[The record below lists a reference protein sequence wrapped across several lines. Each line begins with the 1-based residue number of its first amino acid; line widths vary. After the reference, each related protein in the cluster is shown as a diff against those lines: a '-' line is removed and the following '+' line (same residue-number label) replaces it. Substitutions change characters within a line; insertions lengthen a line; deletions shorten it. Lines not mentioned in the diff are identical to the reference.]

1 MSQTEL
7 VRSELEPLIE
17 TIDVKTHFKTPRGI
31 ARAVDGVSITIRRGQ
46 SLGVVGESGSG
57 KTVMSRASMGLLR
70 GRRVKRTGSV
80 KLEGQELLTLTNEEI
95 RSLWGTKMAMIF
107 QDPMTALN
115 PVRRVGS
122 QFNES
127 LVKRL
132 GMSKEDASK
141 RTLEL
146 LNLVRMPEP
155 EKVISKFPHQLSGG
169 MRQRVM
175 IAMAIA
181 CNPSLLFADEP
192 TTALDV
198 TVQAQVL
205 ELLGDLREKLNMAMV
220 IVTHDLGV
228 VAGHTDKIAVMY
240 GGEIVEMASTP
251 DLFANT
257 KMPYTEALMESIPRL
272 DRKRGDRLPT
282 IPGSPPDPIAAR
294 TGCGFAPRCRYATDK
309 CRTEHPELTDAG
321 NGHMYRC
328 FFPIGGK

>member
-1 MSQTEL
+1 M
-7 VRSELEPLIE
+7 SELFEIDNLQISFDTKRGPLQ
-17 TIDVKTHFKTPRGI
+17 
-31 ARAVDGVSITIRRGQ
+31 AVRGVSLSIRKGE
-46 SLGVVGESGSG
+46 SVGIVGESGSG
-57 KTVMSRASMGLLR
+57 KTVMSRAAMGLLR
-70 GRRVKRTGSV
+70 GRKVQRTGSV
-80 KLEGQELLTLTNEEI
+80 KIEGEELLTLSNEQI
-95 RSLWGTKMAMIF
+95 RNFWGLRIAMIF

-115 PVRRVGS
+115 PVRKVGS
-122 QFNES
+122 QFAES
-127 LVKRL
+127 LVKRMN
-132 GMSKEDASK
+132 MSKDEAAK

-146 LNLVRMPEP
+146 LALVNMPEP
-155 EKVISKFPHQLSGG
+155 EKAVQKYPHQLSGG

-181 CNPSLLFADEP
+181 CNPELLFADEP

-205 ELLGDLREKLNMAMV
+205 ELLSELRERLGMAMV

-309 CRTEHPELTDAG
+309 CRNEHPELTDAG

>member
-1 MSQTEL
+1 MSPLFEIENLEITFDTARGPL
-7 VRSELEPLIE
+7 KAVR
-17 TIDVKTHFKTPRGI
+17 
-31 ARAVDGVSITIRRGQ
+31 GVSLVINKGESIGI
-46 SLGVVGESGSG
+46 VGESGSG

-95 RSLWGTKMAMIF
+95 RSLWGTKIAMIF

-132 GMSKEDASK
+132 GMSKDDANK

-146 LNLVRMPEP
+146 LALVRMPEP

-205 ELLGDLREKLNMAMV
+205 ELLADLREKLDMAMV

-228 VAGHTDKIAVMY
+228 VAGYTDRIAVMY
-240 GGEIVEMASTP
+240 GGEIVELATTP

-257 KMPYTEALMESIPRL
+257 KMPYTQALMESIPRL
-272 DRKRGDRLPT
+272 DRKVGDRLPAIGGT
-282 IPGSPPDPIAAR
+282 PPDPTLER
-294 TGCGFAPRCRYATDK
+294 TSCGFADRCKFATDK
-309 CRTEHPELTDAG
+309 CRTEHPDLVDAG

-328 FFPIGGK
+328 FFPLGVK

>member
-1 MSQTEL
+1 MSPLFEIENLEITFDTARGPL
-7 VRSELEPLIE
+7 KAVR
-17 TIDVKTHFKTPRGI
+17 
-31 ARAVDGVSITIRRGQ
+31 GVSIAINKGE
-46 SLGVVGESGSG
+46 SIGIVGESGSG

-80 KLEGQELLTLTNEEI
+80 KLEGQELLTLSNEEI
-95 RSLWGTKMAMIF
+95 RGLWGTKMAMIF

-132 GMSKEDASK
+132 GMSKEDAAK

-146 LNLVRMPEP
+146 LALVRMPEP

-205 ELLGDLREKLNMAMV
+205 ELLADLREKLDMAMV

-228 VAGHTDKIAVMY
+228 VAGYTDRIAVMY
-240 GGEIVEMASTP
+240 GGEIVELATTP

-257 KMPYTEALMESIPRL
+257 KMPYTQALMESIPRL
-272 DRKRGDRLPT
+272 DRKVGDRLPA
-282 IPGSPPDPIAAR
+282 IGGSPPDPTLER
-294 TGCGFAPRCRYATDK
+294 TSCGFADRCKFATDK
-309 CRTEHPELTDAG
+309 CRTQHPDLVDAG

-328 FFPIGGK
+328 FFPLGVK

>member
-1 MSQTEL
+1 MSRLFEIENLEITFDTARGPL
-7 VRSELEPLIE
+7 KAVR
-17 TIDVKTHFKTPRGI
+17 
-31 ARAVDGVSITIRRGQ
+31 GVSLVINKGESIGI
-46 SLGVVGESGSG
+46 VGESGSG

-80 KLEGQELLTLTNEEI
+80 KLDGQELLTLSNEDI
-95 RSLWGTKMAMIF
+95 RGLWGTKMAMIF

-132 GMSKEDASK
+132 GMSKEDANK

-146 LNLVRMPEP
+146 LVLVRMPEP

-228 VAGHTDKIAVMY
+228 VAGYTDRIAVMY
-240 GGEIVEMASTP
+240 GGEIVELATTP
-251 DLFANT
+251 DLFADT
-257 KMPYTEALMESIPRL
+257 KMPYTQALMESIPRL
-272 DRKRGDRLPT
+272 DRKVGDRLPAIGGT
-282 IPGSPPDPIAAR
+282 PPDPTLDR
-294 TGCGFAPRCRYATDK
+294 TSCGFADRCKFATDK
-309 CRTEHPELTDAG
+309 CRTEHPDLVDAG
-321 NGHMYRC
+321 NGHLYRC
-328 FFPIGGK
+328 FFPLGVK

>member
-1 MSQTEL
+1 MSPLFEIENLEITFDTARGPL
-7 VRSELEPLIE
+7 KAVR
-17 TIDVKTHFKTPRGI
+17 
-31 ARAVDGVSITIRRGQ
+31 GVSLVINKGESIGI
-46 SLGVVGESGSG
+46 VGESGSG

-70 GRRVKRTGSV
+70 GRKVKRTGSV
-80 KLEGQELLTLTNEEI
+80 KLEGQELLTLSNEDI
-95 RSLWGTKMAMIF
+95 RGLWGTKMAMIF

-115 PVRRVGS
+115 PVRKIGS

-205 ELLGDLREKLNMAMV
+205 ELLGDLREKLDMAMV

-228 VAGHTDKIAVMY
+228 VAGYTDRIAVMY
-240 GGEIVEMASTP
+240 GGEIVELATTP

-257 KMPYTEALMESIPRL
+257 KMPYTQALMESIPRL
-272 DRKRGDRLPT
+272 DRKVGDRLPAIGGT
-282 IPGSPPDPIAAR
+282 PPDPTLER
-294 TGCGFAPRCRYATDK
+294 TSCGFADRCKFATDK
-309 CRTEHPELTDAG
+309 CRTEHPDLVDAG

-328 FFPIGGK
+328 FFPLGVK

>member
-1 MSQTEL
+1 MSPLFEIENLEITFDTARGPL
-7 VRSELEPLIE
+7 KAVR
-17 TIDVKTHFKTPRGI
+17 
-31 ARAVDGVSITIRRGQ
+31 GVSIAINKGE
-46 SLGVVGESGSG
+46 SIGIVGESGSG

-80 KLEGQELLTLTNEEI
+80 KLEGQELLTLSNEEI
-95 RSLWGTKMAMIF
+95 RGLWGTKMAMIF

-115 PVRRVGS
+115 PVRKIGS

-132 GMSKEDASK
+132 GMSKEDAAK
-141 RTLEL
+141 RTIEL
-146 LNLVRMPEP
+146 LALVRMPEP

-205 ELLGDLREKLNMAMV
+205 ELLADLREKLDMAMV

-228 VAGHTDKIAVMY
+228 VAGYTDRIAVMY
-240 GGEIVEMASTP
+240 GGEIVELATTP

-257 KMPYTEALMESIPRL
+257 KMPYTQALMESIPRL
-272 DRKRGDRLPT
+272 DRKVGDRLPA
-282 IPGSPPDPIAAR
+282 IGGSPPDPTLER
-294 TGCGFAPRCRYATDK
+294 TSCGFADRCKFATDK
-309 CRTEHPELTDAG
+309 CRTQHPDLVDAG

-328 FFPIGGK
+328 FFPLGVK

>member
-1 MSQTEL
+1 M
-7 VRSELEPLIE
+7 SELFEIDNLQITFDTKRGPLQ
-17 TIDVKTHFKTPRGI
+17 
-31 ARAVDGVSITIRRGQ
+31 AVRGVSLSIRKGE
-46 SLGVVGESGSG
+46 SVGIVGESGSG
-57 KTVMSRASMGLLR
+57 KTVMSRAAMGLLR
-70 GRRVKRTGSV
+70 GRKVQRSGSV
-80 KLEGQELLTLTNEEI
+80 KIEGEELLTLSNEQI
-95 RSLWGTKMAMIF
+95 RNFWGLRIAMIF

-115 PVRRVGS
+115 PVRKVGS
-122 QFNES
+122 QFAES
-127 LVKRL
+127 LVKRMN
-132 GMSKEDASK
+132 MSKNEAAK

-146 LNLVRMPEP
+146 LAHVNMPEP
-155 EKVISKFPHQLSGG
+155 EKAVQKYPHQLSGG

-181 CNPSLLFADEP
+181 CDPELLFADEP

-205 ELLGDLREKLNMAMV
+205 ELLSELRERLGMAMV

-309 CRTEHPELTDAG
+309 CRNEHPELTDAG

>member
-1 MSQTEL
+1 M
-7 VRSELEPLIE
+7 SELFEIDNLHITFDTKRGPLQ
-17 TIDVKTHFKTPRGI
+17 
-31 ARAVDGVSITIRRGQ
+31 AVRGVSLSIRKGE
-46 SLGVVGESGSG
+46 SVGIVGESGSG
-57 KTVMSRASMGLLR
+57 KTVMSRAAMGLLR
-70 GRRVKRTGSV
+70 GRKVHRTGSV
-80 KLEGQELLTLTNEEI
+80 KIEGEELLTLSNEQI
-95 RSLWGTKMAMIF
+95 RDFWGLRIAMIF

-115 PVRRVGS
+115 PVRKVGS
-122 QFNES
+122 QFSES
-127 LVKRL
+127 LVKRMN
-132 GMSKEDASK
+132 MSKDEAAK

-146 LNLVRMPEP
+146 LGLVNMPEP
-155 EKVISKFPHQLSGG
+155 EKAVQKYPHQLSGG

-181 CNPSLLFADEP
+181 CDPELLFADEP

-205 ELLGDLREKLNMAMV
+205 ELLSELRERLGMAMV

>member
-1 MSQTEL
+1 MSPLFEIENLEITFDTARGPL
-7 VRSELEPLIE
+7 KAVR
-17 TIDVKTHFKTPRGI
+17 
-31 ARAVDGVSITIRRGQ
+31 GVSIAINKGE
-46 SLGVVGESGSG
+46 SIGIVGESGSG

-80 KLEGQELLTLTNEEI
+80 KLEGQELLTLSNEEI
-95 RSLWGTKMAMIF
+95 RGLWGTKMAMIF

-115 PVRRVGS
+115 PVRKIGS

-132 GMSKEDASK
+132 GMSKEDAAK
-141 RTLEL
+141 RTIEL
-146 LNLVRMPEP
+146 LALVRMPEP
-155 EKVISKFPHQLSGG
+155 EKVVSKFPHQLSGG

-205 ELLGDLREKLNMAMV
+205 ELLGDLREKLDMAMV

-228 VAGHTDKIAVMY
+228 VAGYTDRIAVMY
-240 GGEIVEMASTP
+240 GGEIVELATTP

-257 KMPYTEALMESIPRL
+257 KMPYTQALMESIPRL
-272 DRKRGDRLPT
+272 DRKVGDRLPAIGGT
-282 IPGSPPDPIAAR
+282 PPDPTLER
-294 TGCGFAPRCRYATDK
+294 TSCGFADRCKFATDK
-309 CRTEHPELTDAG
+309 CRTQHPDLVDAG

-328 FFPIGGK
+328 FFPLGVK

>member
-1 MSQTEL
+1 M
-7 VRSELEPLIE
+7 SELFEIDNLQITFDTKRGPLQ
-17 TIDVKTHFKTPRGI
+17 
-31 ARAVDGVSITIRRGQ
+31 AVRGVSLSIRKGE
-46 SLGVVGESGSG
+46 SVGIVGESGSG
-57 KTVMSRASMGLLR
+57 KTVMSRAAMGLLR
-70 GRRVKRTGSV
+70 GRKVQRAGSV
-80 KLEGQELLTLTNEEI
+80 KIEGEELLTLSNEQI
-95 RSLWGTKMAMIF
+95 RNFWGLRIAMIF

-115 PVRRVGS
+115 PVRKVGS
-122 QFNES
+122 QFAES
-127 LVKRL
+127 LVKRMN
-132 GMSKEDASK
+132 MSKDEAAK

-146 LNLVRMPEP
+146 LALVNMPEP
-155 EKVISKFPHQLSGG
+155 EKAVQKYPHQLSGG

-181 CNPSLLFADEP
+181 CDPELLFADEP

-205 ELLGDLREKLNMAMV
+205 ELLSELRERLGMAMV

-228 VAGHTDKIAVMY
+228 VAGPTDKIAVMY

-309 CRTEHPELTDAG
+309 CRNEHPELTDAG

>member
-1 MSQTEL
+1 MSRLFEIENLEITFDTARGPL
-7 VRSELEPLIE
+7 KAVR
-17 TIDVKTHFKTPRGI
+17 
-31 ARAVDGVSITIRRGQ
+31 GVSLVINKGESIGI
-46 SLGVVGESGSG
+46 VGESGSG

-80 KLEGQELLTLTNEEI
+80 KLDGQELLTLSNEDI
-95 RSLWGTKMAMIF
+95 RGLWGTKMAMIF

-132 GMSKEDASK
+132 GMSKEDANK

-146 LNLVRMPEP
+146 LVLVRMPEP

-228 VAGHTDKIAVMY
+228 VAGYTDRIAVMY
-240 GGEIVEMASTP
+240 GGEIVELATTP
-251 DLFANT
+251 DLFADT
-257 KMPYTEALMESIPRL
+257 KMPYTQALMESIPRL
-272 DRKRGDRLPT
+272 DRKVGDRLPAIGGT
-282 IPGSPPDPIAAR
+282 PPDPTLDR
-294 TGCGFAPRCRYATDK
+294 TSCGFADRCKFATDM
-309 CRTEHPELTDAG
+309 CRTEHPDLVDAG
-321 NGHMYRC
+321 NGHLYRC
-328 FFPIGGK
+328 FFPLGVK

>member
-1 MSQTEL
+1 MSPLFEIENLEITFDTARGPL
-7 VRSELEPLIE
+7 KAVR
-17 TIDVKTHFKTPRGI
+17 
-31 ARAVDGVSITIRRGQ
+31 GVSLVINKGESIGI
-46 SLGVVGESGSG
+46 VGESGSG

-80 KLEGQELLTLTNEEI
+80 KLDGQELLTLSNEDI
-95 RSLWGTKMAMIF
+95 RGLWGTKMAMIF

-132 GMSKEDASK
+132 GMSKEDANK

-146 LNLVRMPEP
+146 LVLVRMPEP

-228 VAGHTDKIAVMY
+228 VAGYTDRIAVMY
-240 GGEIVEMASTP
+240 GGEIVELATTP
-251 DLFANT
+251 DLFADT
-257 KMPYTEALMESIPRL
+257 KMPYTQALMESIPRL
-272 DRKRGDRLPT
+272 DRKVGDRLPAIGGT
-282 IPGSPPDPIAAR
+282 PPDPTLDR
-294 TGCGFAPRCRYATDK
+294 TSCGFADRCKFATDK
-309 CRTEHPELTDAG
+309 CRTEYPDLVDAG
-321 NGHMYRC
+321 NGHLYRC
-328 FFPIGGK
+328 FFPLGVK

>member
-1 MSQTEL
+1 MSPLFEIENLEITFDTARGPL
-7 VRSELEPLIE
+7 KAVR
-17 TIDVKTHFKTPRGI
+17 
-31 ARAVDGVSITIRRGQ
+31 GVSLVINKGESIGI
-46 SLGVVGESGSG
+46 VGESGSG

-80 KLEGQELLTLTNEEI
+80 KLDGQELLTLSNEDI
-95 RSLWGTKMAMIF
+95 RGLWGTKMAMIF

-115 PVRRVGS
+115 PVRKIGS

-132 GMSKEDASK
+132 GMSKEDANK

-146 LNLVRMPEP
+146 LALVRMPEP

-205 ELLGDLREKLNMAMV
+205 ELLADLREKLDMAMV

-228 VAGHTDKIAVMY
+228 VAGYTDRIAVMY
-240 GGEIVEMASTP
+240 GGEIVELATTP

-257 KMPYTEALMESIPRL
+257 KMPYTQALMESIPRL
-272 DRKRGDRLPT
+272 DRKVGDRLPAIGGT
-282 IPGSPPDPIAAR
+282 PPDPTLER
-294 TGCGFAPRCRYATDK
+294 TSCGFADRCKFATDK
-309 CRTEHPELTDAG
+309 CRTQHPDLVDAG

-328 FFPIGGK
+328 FFPLGVK

>member
-1 MSQTEL
+1 
-7 VRSELEPLIE
+7 
-17 TIDVKTHFKTPRGI
+17 
-31 ARAVDGVSITIRRGQ
+31 
-46 SLGVVGESGSG
+46 
-57 KTVMSRASMGLLR
+57 MSRASMGLLR

-80 KLEGQELLTLTNEEI
+80 KLEGQELLTLSNEGI
-95 RSLWGTKMAMIF
+95 RGLWGTKMAMIF

-228 VAGHTDKIAVMY
+228 VAGYTDRIAVMY
-240 GGEIVEMASTP
+240 GGEIVELATTP
-251 DLFANT
+251 DLFADT
-257 KMPYTEALMESIPRL
+257 KMPYTQALMESIPRL
-272 DRKRGDRLPT
+272 DRKVGDRLPAIGGT
-282 IPGSPPDPIAAR
+282 PPDPTLER
-294 TGCGFAPRCRYATDK
+294 TSCGFADRCKFATDK
-309 CRTEHPELTDAG
+309 CRTEHPDLVDAG

-328 FFPIGGK
+328 FFPLGVK

>member
-1 MSQTEL
+1 M
-7 VRSELEPLIE
+7 SELFEIDNLHITFDTKRGPLQ
-17 TIDVKTHFKTPRGI
+17 
-31 ARAVDGVSITIRRGQ
+31 AVRGVSLSIRKGE
-46 SLGVVGESGSG
+46 SVGIVGESGSG
-57 KTVMSRASMGLLR
+57 KTVMSRAAMGLLR
-70 GRRVKRTGSV
+70 GRRVHRTGSV
-80 KLEGQELLTLTNEEI
+80 KIEGEELLTLSNEQI
-95 RSLWGTKMAMIF
+95 RDFWGLRIAMIF

-115 PVRRVGS
+115 PVRKVGS
-122 QFNES
+122 QFSES
-127 LVKRL
+127 LVKRIN
-132 GMSKEDASK
+132 MSKDDAAK

-146 LNLVRMPEP
+146 LALVKMPEP
-155 EKVISKFPHQLSGG
+155 EKAVQKYPHQLSGG

-181 CNPSLLFADEP
+181 CDPELLFADEP

-205 ELLGDLREKLNMAMV
+205 ELLSELRERLGMAMV

>member
-1 MSQTEL
+1 MSALFEIENLEITFDTARGPL
-7 VRSELEPLIE
+7 KAVR
-17 TIDVKTHFKTPRGI
+17 
-31 ARAVDGVSITIRRGQ
+31 GVSLVIYKGESIGI
-46 SLGVVGESGSG
+46 VGESGSG

-80 KLEGQELLTLTNEEI
+80 KLEGQELLTLSNEEI
-95 RSLWGTKMAMIF
+95 RGLWGTKMAMIF

-115 PVRRVGS
+115 PVRKIGS

-132 GMSKEDASK
+132 GMSKDDASK
-141 RTLEL
+141 RTIEL
-146 LNLVRMPEP
+146 LTLVRMPEP
-155 EKVISKFPHQLSGG
+155 VKVIGKYPHQLSGG

-205 ELLGDLREKLNMAMV
+205 ELLADLREKLNMAMV

-228 VAGHTDKIAVMY
+228 VAGYTDRIAVMY
-240 GGEIVEMASTP
+240 GGEIVELATTP
-251 DLFANT
+251 DLFADT
-257 KMPYTEALMESIPRL
+257 KMPYTQALMESIPRL
-272 DRKRGDRLPT
+272 DRKVGDRLPAIGGT
-282 IPGSPPDPIAAR
+282 PPDPTLER
-294 TGCGFAPRCRYATDK
+294 NSCGFADRCKFATDK
-309 CRTEHPELTDAG
+309 CRTEHPELVDAG
-321 NGHMYRC
+321 NGHLYRC
-328 FFPIGGK
+328 FFPLGVK

>member
-1 MSQTEL
+1 MSPLFEIENLEITFDTARGPL
-7 VRSELEPLIE
+7 KAVR
-17 TIDVKTHFKTPRGI
+17 
-31 ARAVDGVSITIRRGQ
+31 GVSIAINKGE
-46 SLGVVGESGSG
+46 SIGIVGESGSG

-70 GRRVKRTGSV
+70 GRRVKRAGSV
-80 KLEGQELLTLTNEEI
+80 KLEGQELLTLSNEEI
-95 RSLWGTKMAMIF
+95 RGLWGTKMAMIF

-115 PVRRVGS
+115 PVRKIGS

-132 GMSKEDASK
+132 GMSKEDAAK

-146 LNLVRMPEP
+146 LALVRMPEP

-205 ELLGDLREKLNMAMV
+205 ELLADLREKLDMAMV

-228 VAGHTDKIAVMY
+228 VAGYTDRIAVMY
-240 GGEIVEMASTP
+240 GGEIVELATTP

-257 KMPYTEALMESIPRL
+257 KMPYTQALMESIPRL
-272 DRKRGDRLPT
+272 DRKVGDRLPAIGGT
-282 IPGSPPDPIAAR
+282 PPDPTLER
-294 TGCGFAPRCRYATDK
+294 TSCGFADRCKFATDK
-309 CRTEHPELTDAG
+309 CRTQHPDLVDAG

-328 FFPIGGK
+328 FFPLGVK

>member
-1 MSQTEL
+1 M
-7 VRSELEPLIE
+7 SELFEIDNLQITFDTKRGPLQ
-17 TIDVKTHFKTPRGI
+17 
-31 ARAVDGVSITIRRGQ
+31 AVRGVSLSIRKGE
-46 SLGVVGESGSG
+46 SVGIVGESGSG
-57 KTVMSRASMGLLR
+57 KTVMSRAAMGLLR
-70 GRRVKRTGSV
+70 GRKVQRTGSV
-80 KLEGQELLTLTNEEI
+80 KIEGEELLTLSNEQI
-95 RSLWGTKMAMIF
+95 RNFWGLRIAMIF

-115 PVRRVGS
+115 PVRKVGS
-122 QFNES
+122 QFAES
-127 LVKRL
+127 LVKRMN
-132 GMSKEDASK
+132 MSKDEAAK

-146 LNLVRMPEP
+146 LALVNMPEP
-155 EKVISKFPHQLSGG
+155 EKAVRKYPHQLSGG

-181 CNPSLLFADEP
+181 CDPELLFADEP

-205 ELLGDLREKLNMAMV
+205 ELLSELRERLGMAMV

-309 CRTEHPELTDAG
+309 CRNEHPELTDAG

>member
-1 MSQTEL
+1 M
-7 VRSELEPLIE
+7 SELFDIDNLEVTFDTKRGPL
-17 TIDVKTHFKTPRGI
+17 H
-31 ARAVDGVSITIRRGQ
+31 AVRGVSLSIRKGE
-46 SLGVVGESGSG
+46 SVGIVGESGSG
-57 KTVMSRASMGLLR
+57 KTVMSRAAMGLLR
-70 GRRVKRTGSV
+70 GRKVHRTGSV
-80 KLEGQELLTLTNEEI
+80 KIEGEELLTLSNEEI
-95 RSLWGTKMAMIF
+95 RNFWGLRIAMIF

-115 PVRRVGS
+115 PVRKVGS
-122 QFNES
+122 QFAES
-127 LVKRL
+127 LVKRMN
-132 GMSKEDASK
+132 MSKDEAAK

-146 LNLVRMPEP
+146 LALVKMPEP
-155 EKVISKFPHQLSGG
+155 EKAIQKYPHQLSGG

-181 CNPSLLFADEP
+181 CDPELLFADEP

-205 ELLGDLREKLNMAMV
+205 ELLSELRERLGMAMV

-251 DLFANT
+251 DLFAKT

-282 IPGSPPDPIAAR
+282 ILGSPPDPIAER

-328 FFPIGGK
+328 FFPLGGK

>member
-1 MSQTEL
+1 M
-7 VRSELEPLIE
+7 SELFEVDNLQITFDTKRGPLQ
-17 TIDVKTHFKTPRGI
+17 
-31 ARAVDGVSITIRRGQ
+31 AVRGVSLSIRKGE
-46 SLGVVGESGSG
+46 SVGIVGESGSG
-57 KTVMSRASMGLLR
+57 KTVMSRAAMGLLR
-70 GRRVKRTGSV
+70 GRKVQRSGSV
-80 KLEGQELLTLTNEEI
+80 KIEGEELLTLSNEQI
-95 RSLWGTKMAMIF
+95 RNFWGLRIAMIF

-115 PVRRVGS
+115 PVRKVGS
-122 QFNES
+122 QFAES
-127 LVKRL
+127 LVKRMN
-132 GMSKEDASK
+132 MSKDEAAK

-146 LNLVRMPEP
+146 LALVKMPEP
-155 EKVISKFPHQLSGG
+155 EKAIQKYPHQLSGG

-181 CNPSLLFADEP
+181 CDPELLFADEP

-205 ELLGDLREKLNMAMV
+205 ELLSELRERLGMAMV

-309 CRTEHPELTDAG
+309 CRNEHPELTDAG

-328 FFPIGGK
+328 FFPLGVK

>member
-1 MSQTEL
+1 M
-7 VRSELEPLIE
+7 SELFEIDNLHITFDTKRGPLQ
-17 TIDVKTHFKTPRGI
+17 
-31 ARAVDGVSITIRRGQ
+31 AVRGVSLSIRKGE
-46 SLGVVGESGSG
+46 SVGIVGESGSG
-57 KTVMSRASMGLLR
+57 KTVMSRAAMGLLR
-70 GRRVKRTGSV
+70 GRRVHRTGSV
-80 KLEGQELLTLTNEEI
+80 KIEGEELLTLSNEQI
-95 RSLWGTKMAMIF
+95 RDFWGLRIAMIF

-115 PVRRVGS
+115 PVRKVGS
-122 QFNES
+122 QFSES
-127 LVKRL
+127 LVKRMN
-132 GMSKEDASK
+132 MSKDDAAK

-146 LNLVRMPEP
+146 LALVKMPEP
-155 EKVISKFPHQLSGG
+155 EKAVQKYPHQLSGG

-181 CNPSLLFADEP
+181 CDPELLFADEP

-205 ELLGDLREKLNMAMV
+205 ELLSELRERLGMAMV

>member
-1 MSQTEL
+1 M
-7 VRSELEPLIE
+7 SELFEVDNLQITFDTKRGPLQ
-17 TIDVKTHFKTPRGI
+17 
-31 ARAVDGVSITIRRGQ
+31 AVRGVSLSIRKGE
-46 SLGVVGESGSG
+46 SVGIVGESGSG
-57 KTVMSRASMGLLR
+57 KTVMSRAAMGLLR
-70 GRRVKRTGSV
+70 GRKVHRSGSV
-80 KLEGQELLTLTNEEI
+80 KIEGEELLTLSNEQI
-95 RSLWGTKMAMIF
+95 RNFWGLRIAMIF

-115 PVRRVGS
+115 PVRKVGS
-122 QFNES
+122 QFAES
-127 LVKRL
+127 LVKRMN
-132 GMSKEDASK
+132 MSKDEAAE

-146 LNLVRMPEP
+146 LALVRMPEP
-155 EKVISKFPHQLSGG
+155 EKAVQKYPHQLSGG

-181 CNPSLLFADEP
+181 CDPELLFADEP

-205 ELLGDLREKLNMAMV
+205 ELLSELRERLGMAMV

-240 GGEIVEMASTP
+240 GGEIVEMASTQ

-257 KMPYTEALMESIPRL
+257 KIPYTEALMESIPRL

>member
-1 MSQTEL
+1 M
-7 VRSELEPLIE
+7 SELFEIDNLHITFDTKRGPLQ
-17 TIDVKTHFKTPRGI
+17 
-31 ARAVDGVSITIRRGQ
+31 AVRGVSLSIRKGE
-46 SLGVVGESGSG
+46 SVGIVGESGSG
-57 KTVMSRASMGLLR
+57 KTVMSRAAMGLLR
-70 GRRVKRTGSV
+70 GRKVHRTGSV
-80 KLEGQELLTLTNEEI
+80 KIEGEELLTLSNEQI
-95 RSLWGTKMAMIF
+95 RDFWGLRIAMIF

-115 PVRRVGS
+115 PVRKVGS
-122 QFNES
+122 QFSES
-127 LVKRL
+127 LVKRMN
-132 GMSKEDASK
+132 MSKDDAAK

-146 LNLVRMPEP
+146 LALVKMPEP
-155 EKVISKFPHQLSGG
+155 EKAVQKYPHQLSGG

-181 CNPSLLFADEP
+181 CDPELLFADEP

-205 ELLGDLREKLNMAMV
+205 ELLSELRERLGMAMV

-240 GGEIVEMASTP
+240 GGEIVEMASTH

>member
-1 MSQTEL
+1 MSPLFEIENLEITFDTARGPL
-7 VRSELEPLIE
+7 KAVR
-17 TIDVKTHFKTPRGI
+17 
-31 ARAVDGVSITIRRGQ
+31 GVSLVIHKGESIGI
-46 SLGVVGESGSG
+46 VGESGSG

-95 RSLWGTKMAMIF
+95 RGLWGTKMAMIF

-132 GMSKEDASK
+132 GMSKEDANK

-146 LNLVRMPEP
+146 LALVRMPEP

-228 VAGHTDKIAVMY
+228 VAGYTDRIAVMY
-240 GGEIVEMASTP
+240 GGEIVELATTP

-257 KMPYTEALMESIPRL
+257 KMPYTQALMESIPRL
-272 DRKRGDRLPT
+272 DRKVGDRLPAIGGT
-282 IPGSPPDPIAAR
+282 PPDPTLER
-294 TGCGFAPRCRYATDK
+294 TSCGFADRCKFATDK
-309 CRTEHPELTDAG
+309 CRTEHPDLVDAG

-328 FFPIGGK
+328 FFPLGVK

>member
-1 MSQTEL
+1 MSPLFEIENLEITFDTARGPL
-7 VRSELEPLIE
+7 KAVR
-17 TIDVKTHFKTPRGI
+17 
-31 ARAVDGVSITIRRGQ
+31 GVSLVINKGESIGI
-46 SLGVVGESGSG
+46 VGESGSG

-70 GRRVKRTGSV
+70 GRKVQRTGSV
-80 KLEGQELLTLTNEEI
+80 KLEGQELLTLSNEEI
-95 RSLWGTKMAMIF
+95 RGLWGTKMAMIF

-115 PVRRVGS
+115 PVRKIGS

-132 GMSKEDASK
+132 GMSKDDAGK
-141 RTLEL
+141 RTIEL
-146 LNLVRMPEP
+146 LTLVRMPEP

-205 ELLGDLREKLNMAMV
+205 ELLADLREKLDMAMV

-228 VAGHTDKIAVMY
+228 VAGYTDRIAVMY
-240 GGEIVEMASTP
+240 GGEIVELATTP

-257 KMPYTEALMESIPRL
+257 KMPYTQAQMESIPRL
-272 DRKRGDRLPT
+272 DRKVGDRLPAIGGT
-282 IPGSPPDPIAAR
+282 PPDPTLER
-294 TGCGFAPRCRYATDK
+294 TSCGFADRCRFATDK
-309 CRTEHPELTDAG
+309 CRTQHPELVDAG

-328 FFPIGGK
+328 FFPLGAK

>member
-1 MSQTEL
+1 MSPLFEIENLEMTFDTARGPL
-7 VRSELEPLIE
+7 KAVR
-17 TIDVKTHFKTPRGI
+17 
-31 ARAVDGVSITIRRGQ
+31 GVSIAINKGE
-46 SLGVVGESGSG
+46 SIGIVGESGSG

-80 KLEGQELLTLTNEEI
+80 KLEGQELLTLSNEEI
-95 RSLWGTKMAMIF
+95 RGLWGTKMAMIL

-115 PVRRVGS
+115 PVRKIGS

-132 GMSKEDASK
+132 GMSKEDANK

-146 LNLVRMPEP
+146 LALVRMPEP

-205 ELLGDLREKLNMAMV
+205 ELLADLREKLDMAMV

-228 VAGHTDKIAVMY
+228 VAGYTDRIAVMY
-240 GGEIVEMASTP
+240 GGEIVELATTP

-257 KMPYTEALMESIPRL
+257 KMPYTQALMESIPRL
-272 DRKRGDRLPT
+272 DRKVGDRLPAIGGT
-282 IPGSPPDPIAAR
+282 PPDPTLER
-294 TGCGFAPRCRYATDK
+294 TSCGFADRCKFATDK
-309 CRTEHPELTDAG
+309 CRTQHPDLVDAG

-328 FFPIGGK
+328 FFPLGVK

>member
-1 MSQTEL
+1 MSPLFEIENLEITFDTARGPL
-7 VRSELEPLIE
+7 KAVR
-17 TIDVKTHFKTPRGI
+17 
-31 ARAVDGVSITIRRGQ
+31 GVSIAINKGE
-46 SLGVVGESGSG
+46 SIGIVGESGSG

-80 KLEGQELLTLTNEEI
+80 KLEGQELLTLSNEEI
-95 RSLWGTKMAMIF
+95 RGLWGTKMAMIF

-115 PVRRVGS
+115 PVRKIGS

-132 GMSKEDASK
+132 GMSKEDAAK

-146 LNLVRMPEP
+146 LALVRMPEP

-205 ELLGDLREKLNMAMV
+205 ELLGDLREKLDMAMV

-228 VAGHTDKIAVMY
+228 VAGYTDRIAVMY
-240 GGEIVEMASTP
+240 GGEIVELATTP

-257 KMPYTEALMESIPRL
+257 KMPYTQALMESIPRL
-272 DRKRGDRLPT
+272 DRKVGDRLPAIGGT
-282 IPGSPPDPIAAR
+282 PPDPTLER
-294 TGCGFAPRCRYATDK
+294 TSCGFADRCKFATDK
-309 CRTEHPELTDAG
+309 CRTQHPDLVDAG

-328 FFPIGGK
+328 FFPLGVK